1 VIRNDKIVGEW
12 YWGRRS
18 PSPEAPP
25 YNANTMTPLMSIT
38 KGLTA
43 TALALLIQDGT
54 MWLDEKVSEYIPEF
68 KEGDLAKITVRHLA
82 THSSGLPGSDVAL
95 AAAGATSVRAKP
107 CRKLTSAMPCTGRC
121 AGWCMSPAPG
131 TFIPTS
137 R

>member
-1 VIRNDKIVGEW
+1 MRNDKIVGEW

-68 KEGDLAKITVRHLA
+68 KEGDLAKITVRLLA
-82 THSSGLPGSDVAL
+82 THSSGLPGSDVDWQLL
-95 AAAGATSVRAKP
+95 ARPASGRNLAGNLLPP
-107 CRKLTSAMPCTGRC
+107 CHVPDGARG
-121 AGWCMSPAPG
+121 GV
-131 TFIPTS
+131 
-137 R
+137 